1 MSLSNLS
8 KYFLVCCIIIK
19 IFVSCFGYLKE
30 GSKDLKF
37 SLSFKKEINNDE
49 PDLARRAYNL
59 RNGRGLVKTIE
70 SNDSIS
76 YKLSSNRPLL
86 NIGLHY
92 IYQNIYCYF
101 SNLNESD
108 ITGINEQV
116 DKSNTYYKTYA
127 ILVNYITL
135 FFYLLS
141 IPFFMFLSK
150 GIGIVNQNLLNLTT
164 GVYLIFPSTLIYMG
178 CIPLYENICL
188 PFSVIGISYLLKLV
202 LKQVKNNS
210 FVFLAISL
218 MLTTGVLLRPQ
229 SLIPTLM
236 VLFVFGLFVLIQT
249 KREGIN
255 STNASWKFIGIFS
268 IVFLISQSFI
278 FSTNYK
284 YFNEIFYTNRA
295 DAFMWGHYELAKGS
309 WDGTVDLKGSEGYI
323 YERKIIP
330 GFDAMSELEQN
341 AAQKNI
347 ANNWV
352 KNNFSKEIK
361 LMFKKV
367 AIFFMP
373 YNFDYLKFSFSM
385 FFIHLGFFMF
395 GVFVI
400 VKRRLILSNK
410 AILFSLAWVI
420 GVIIV
425 NVLFF
430 VEYRIKYFADPYML
444 IFTVFIGNKIYELV
458 VKKTT
463 KSAIN

>member
-59 RNGRGLVKTIE
+59 RNGRGLVKTIV

-101 SNLNESD
+101 SNLKEID
-108 ITGINEQV
+108 ISGINEQV

-141 IPFFMFLSK
+141 IPFFIFLSK

-188 PFSVIGISYLLKLV
+188 PFSVIGISFLLKLV

-210 FVFLAISL
+210 FVFLLVSI
-218 MLTTGVLLRPQ
+218 MITIGVLLRPQ
-229 SLIPTLM
+229 SLIPNLL
-236 VLFVFGLFVLIQT
+236 VLLVFGILLLIQT
-249 KREGIN
+249 NKEGITSN
-255 STNASWKFIGIFS
+255 KICWKFIGIFS
-268 IVFLISQSFI
+268 IVFLICQSFI
-278 FSTNYK
+278 FSINYK
-284 YFNEIFYTNRA
+284 NFNKIFYTNRG
-295 DAFMWGHYELAKGS
+295 DAFMWGHYDLAKGS
-309 WDGTVDLKGSEGYI
+309 WDGTVDLKGSEGYV

-330 GFDAMSELEQN
+330 GFDSMSEIEQN
-341 AAQKNI
+341 IAQNKI
-347 ANNWV
+347 GSNWI
-352 KNNFSKEIK
+352 KNNIGKEII
-361 LMFKKV
+361 LDLKK
-367 AIFFMP
+367 IFP
-373 YNFDYLKFSFSM
+373 
-385 FFIHLGFFMF
+385 
-395 GVFVI
+395 
-400 VKRRLILSNK
+400 
-410 AILFSLAWVI
+410 
-420 GVIIV
+420 
-425 NVLFF
+425 
-430 VEYRIKYFADPYML
+430 
-444 IFTVFIGNKIYELV
+444 
-458 VKKTT
+458 
-463 KSAIN
+463 